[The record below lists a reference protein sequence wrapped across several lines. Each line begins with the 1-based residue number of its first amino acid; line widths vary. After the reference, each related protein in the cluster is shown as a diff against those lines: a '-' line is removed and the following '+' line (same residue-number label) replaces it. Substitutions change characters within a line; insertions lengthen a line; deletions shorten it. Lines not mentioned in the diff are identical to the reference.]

1 MSFELLTVPCLS
13 DNYAFLAHDDDSK
26 QTLLVDAPEAGP
38 ILAKLQE
45 KQWSLS
51 HVLLTH
57 HHWDHVDGLPQLL
70 EFHSPQI
77 IGSAADLKRLPP
89 LHLPVT
95 ENDKIQIGGN
105 EGTVFDTPGHTIGH
119 ISVYFEASKLLFSA
133 DTLMAL
139 GCGRLF
145 ESTHEDMHKALTK
158 IKNLPKETLIYCA
171 HEYTLDNIGFA
182 KLLDPN
188 NQDLIAREK
197 EVKKIL
203 KEGRYSVPSVLE
215 NELKINPFLYIFILI
230 FITFVIFSLLV
241 FILYF
246 RVSEASSFSSSVPD
260 VNKL

>member
-26 QTLLVDAPEAGP
+26 QTLLVDAPEADP

-45 KQWSLS
+45 KKWSLS

-145 ESTHEDMHKALTK
+145 EGTAGQMWRSLQKLSK
-158 IKNLPKETLIYCA
+158 LPDDTLVCSG
-171 HEYTLDNIGFA
+171 HEYTEKNADFA
-182 KLLDPN
+182 ITIDPK
-188 NQDLIAREK
+188 NQELINRVQFTK
-197 EVKKIL
+197 EIRSKGL
-203 KEGRYSVPSVLE
+203 PTVPSRMGE
-215 NELKINPFLYIFILI
+215 EKKTNPFLRPWNKNIRTQIGMLDA
-230 FITFVIFSLLV
+230 TDEEV
-241 FILYF
+241 FGKIRALKDAY
-246 RVSEASSFSSSVPD
+246 
-260 VNKL
+260 

>member
-26 QTLLVDAPEAGP
+26 QTLLVDAPEADP

-45 KQWSLS
+45 KKWSLS

-145 ESTHEDMHKALTK
+145 EGTAGQMWRSLQKLSK
-158 IKNLPKETLIYCA
+158 LPDDTFVCSG
-171 HEYTLDNIGFA
+171 HEYTEKNADFA
-182 KLLDPN
+182 ITIDPK
-188 NQDLIAREK
+188 NQELIDRVQFTK
-197 EVKKIL
+197 EIRSKGL
-203 KEGRYSVPSVLE
+203 PTVPSRMGE
-215 NELKINPFLYIFILI
+215 EKKTNPFLRPWNKNIRTQIGMLDATDEEVFGKIL
-230 FITFVIFSLLV
+230 SL
-241 FILYF
+241 IHI
-246 RVSEASSFSSSVPD
+246 
-260 VNKL
+260 

>member
-26 QTLLVDAPEAGP
+26 MTLLVDAPEADP
-38 ILAKLQE
+38 ILAILQE

-57 HHWDHVDGLPQLL
+57 HHWDHVNGLAQLL

-105 EGTVFDTPGHTIGH
+105 EGTLFDTPGHTIGH
-119 ISVYFEASKLLFSA
+119 ISLYFEASKLLFSA

-145 ESTHEDMHKALTK
+145 EGTAEQMWHSLQKLSK
-158 IKNLPKETLIYCA
+158 LPDDTLVCSG
-171 HEYTLDNIGFA
+171 HEYTEKNADFA
-182 KLLDPN
+182 LTIDPK
-188 NQDLIAREK
+188 NQELIKR
-197 EVKKIL
+197 VQFTKKIRS
-203 KEGRYSVPSVLE
+203 EGLPTVPSSMGE
-215 NELKINPFLYIFILI
+215 EKKTNPFLRPWNRNIRTNIGMLDA
-230 FITFVIFSLLV
+230 TDEEV
-241 FILYF
+241 FGKIRALKDAY
-246 RVSEASSFSSSVPD
+246 
-260 VNKL
+260 

>member
-26 QTLLVDAPEAGP
+26 LTLLVDATEADP

-145 ESTHEDMHKALTK
+145 EGTAEQMWHSLQKLSK
-158 IKNLPKETLIYCA
+158 LPDDTLVCSG
-171 HEYTLDNIGFA
+171 HEYTEKNADFA
-182 KLLDPN
+182 ITIDPK
-188 NQDLIAREK
+188 NQELINRVQFTK
-197 EVKKIL
+197 EIRSKGL
-203 KEGRYSVPSVLE
+203 PTVPSRMGE
-215 NELKINPFLYIFILI
+215 EKKTNPFLRPWNKNIRTQIGMLDA
-230 FITFVIFSLLV
+230 TDEEV
-241 FILYF
+241 FGKIRALKDAY
-246 RVSEASSFSSSVPD
+246 
-260 VNKL
+260 

>member
-26 QTLLVDAPEAGP
+26 MTLLVDAPEADP
-38 ILAKLQE
+38 ILAILQE

-105 EGTVFDTPGHTIGH
+105 EGIVFDTPGHTIGH

-145 ESTHEDMHKALTK
+145 EGTAEQMWHSLQKLSK
-158 IKNLPKETLIYCA
+158 LPDDTLVCSG
-171 HEYTLDNIGFA
+171 HEYTEKNADFA
-182 KLLDPN
+182 LTIDPK
-188 NQDLIAREK
+188 NQELVNR
-197 EVKKIL
+197 VQFTKKIRA
-203 KEGRYSVPSVLE
+203 EGVPTVPSSLGE
-215 NELKINPFLYIFILI
+215 EKKTNPFLRPWNKNIRTKIGMLDA
-230 FITFVIFSLLV
+230 TDEEV
-241 FILYF
+241 FGKIRALKDAY
-246 RVSEASSFSSSVPD
+246 
-260 VNKL
+260 

>member
-26 QTLLVDAPEAGP
+26 LTLLVDAPEADP

-95 ENDKIQIGGN
+95 ENDKIQIAGN

-145 ESTHEDMHKALTK
+145 EGTAGQMWRSLQKLSK
-158 IKNLPKETLIYCA
+158 LPSGS
-171 HEYTLDNIGFA
+171 D
-182 KLLDPN
+182 
-188 NQDLIAREK
+188 
-197 EVKKIL
+197 
-203 KEGRYSVPSVLE
+203 
-215 NELKINPFLYIFILI
+215 
-230 FITFVIFSLLV
+230 
-241 FILYF
+241 
-246 RVSEASSFSSSVPD
+246 
-260 VNKL
+260 

>member
-26 QTLLVDAPEAGP
+26 LTLLVDAPEADP
-38 ILAKLQE
+38 ILAILQE

-145 ESTHEDMHKALTK
+145 EGTAEQMWHSLQKLSK
-158 IKNLPKETLIYCA
+158 LPDDTLVCSG
-171 HEYTLDNIGFA
+171 HEYTEKNADFA
-182 KLLDPN
+182 ITIDPK
-188 NQDLIAREK
+188 NQELINRVQFTK
-197 EVKKIL
+197 EIRSKGL
-203 KEGRYSVPSVLE
+203 PTVPSRMGE
-215 NELKINPFLYIFILI
+215 EKKTNPFLRPWNKNIRTQIDMLDA
-230 FITFVIFSLLV
+230 TDEEV
-241 FILYF
+241 FGKIRALKDAY
-246 RVSEASSFSSSVPD
+246 
-260 VNKL
+260 

>member
-26 QTLLVDAPEAGP
+26 MTLLVDAPEADP
-38 ILAKLQE
+38 ILAILQE

-57 HHWDHVDGLPQLL
+57 HHWDHVDGLAQLL

-145 ESTHEDMHKALTK
+145 EGTAEQMWHSLQKLSK
-158 IKNLPKETLIYCA
+158 LPDDTIVCSG
-171 HEYTLDNIGFA
+171 HEYTEKNADFA
-182 KLLDPN
+182 ITIDPK
-188 NQDLIAREK
+188 NQELIDRVQFTK
-197 EVKKIL
+197 EIRSKGL
-203 KEGRYSVPSVLE
+203 PTVPSRMGE
-215 NELKINPFLYIFILI
+215 EKKTNPFLRPWNRNIRTNIGMLDA
-230 FITFVIFSLLV
+230 TDEQV
-241 FILYF
+241 FGKIRALKDAY
-246 RVSEASSFSSSVPD
+246 
-260 VNKL
+260 

>member
-57 HHWDHVDGLPQLL
+57 HHWDHVDGLQQLL
-70 EFHSPQI
+70 EYHSPQI

-145 ESTHEDMHKALTK
+145 EGTAGQMWRSLQKLSK
-158 IKNLPKETLIYCA
+158 LPDDTLVCSG
-171 HEYTLDNIGFA
+171 HEYTEKNADFA
-182 KLLDPN
+182 ITIDPK
-188 NQDLIAREK
+188 NQDLIDRVRFTK
-197 EVKKIL
+197 EIRSKGL
-203 KEGRYSVPSVLE
+203 PTVPSRMGE
-215 NELKINPFLYIFILI
+215 EKKTNPFLRPWNKNIRTQIGMLDA
-230 FITFVIFSLLV
+230 TDEEV
-241 FILYF
+241 FGKIRALKDAY
-246 RVSEASSFSSSVPD
+246 
-260 VNKL
+260 

>member
-26 QTLLVDAPEAGP
+26 LTLLVDAPEADP

-145 ESTHEDMHKALTK
+145 EGTAEQMWHSLQKLSK
-158 IKNLPKETLIYCA
+158 LPDDTLVCSG
-171 HEYTLDNIGFA
+171 HEYTEKNADFA
-182 KLLDPN
+182 ITIDPK
-188 NQDLIAREK
+188 NQDLIDRVRFTK
-197 EVKKIL
+197 EIRSKGL
-203 KEGRYSVPSVLE
+203 PTVPSRMGE
-215 NELKINPFLYIFILI
+215 EKKTNPFLRPWNKNIRTQIGMLDA
-230 FITFVIFSLLV
+230 TDEEV
-241 FILYF
+241 FGKIRALKDAY
-246 RVSEASSFSSSVPD
+246 
-260 VNKL
+260 

>member
-26 QTLLVDAPEAGP
+26 QTLLVDAPEAAP

-145 ESTHEDMHKALTK
+145 EGTAEQMWHSLQKLST
-158 IKNLPKETLIYCA
+158 LPDDTLVCSG
-171 HEYTLDNIGFA
+171 HEYTEKNADFA
-182 KLLDPN
+182 LTIDPK
-188 NQDLIAREK
+188 NQELVNR
-197 EVKKIL
+197 VQFTKKIRA
-203 KEGRYSVPSVLE
+203 EGVPTVPSSLGE
-215 NELKINPFLYIFILI
+215 EKKTNPFLRPWNKNIRTKIGMLDA
-230 FITFVIFSLLV
+230 TDEEV
-241 FILYF
+241 FGKIRALKDAY
-246 RVSEASSFSSSVPD
+246 
-260 VNKL
+260 

>member
-26 QTLLVDAPEAGP
+26 LTLLVDAPEADP

-45 KQWSLS
+45 NQWSLS

-57 HHWDHVDGLPQLL
+57 HHWDHVDGLQQLL
-70 EFHSPQI
+70 EYHSPQI

-145 ESTHEDMHKALTK
+145 EGTAGQMWRSLQKLSK
-158 IKNLPKETLIYCA
+158 LPDDTLVCSG
-171 HEYTLDNIGFA
+171 HEYTEKNADFA
-182 KLLDPN
+182 ITIDPK
-188 NQDLIAREK
+188 NQELIDRVQFTK
-197 EVKKIL
+197 EIRSKGL
-203 KEGRYSVPSVLE
+203 PTVPSRMGE
-215 NELKINPFLYIFILI
+215 EKKTNPFLRPWNKNIRTQIGMLDA
-230 FITFVIFSLLV
+230 TDEEV
-241 FILYF
+241 FGKIRALKDAY
-246 RVSEASSFSSSVPD
+246 
-260 VNKL
+260 

>member
-26 QTLLVDAPEAGP
+26 LTLLVDAPEADH

-145 ESTHEDMHKALTK
+145 EGTAGQMWRSLQKLSK
-158 IKNLPKETLIYCA
+158 LPDDTLVCSG
-171 HEYTLDNIGFA
+171 HEYTEKNADFA
-182 KLLDPN
+182 ITIDPK
-188 NQDLIAREK
+188 NQELIDRVQFTK
-197 EVKKIL
+197 EIRSKGL
-203 KEGRYSVPSVLE
+203 PTVPSRMGE
-215 NELKINPFLYIFILI
+215 EKKTNPFLRPWNKNIRTQIGMLDA
-230 FITFVIFSLLV
+230 TDEEV
-241 FILYF
+241 FGKIRALKDAY
-246 RVSEASSFSSSVPD
+246 
-260 VNKL
+260 

>member
-26 QTLLVDAPEAGP
+26 QTLLVDAPEAEP

-89 LHLPVT
+89 LDLPVT

-145 ESTHEDMHKALTK
+145 EGTAEQMWHSLQKLSK
-158 IKNLPKETLIYCA
+158 LPDDTIVCSG
-171 HEYTLDNIGFA
+171 HEYTRVSSGNLDNF
-182 KLLDPN
+182 
-188 NQDLIAREK
+188 
-197 EVKKIL
+197 
-203 KEGRYSVPSVLE
+203 
-215 NELKINPFLYIFILI
+215 
-230 FITFVIFSLLV
+230 
-241 FILYF
+241 
-246 RVSEASSFSSSVPD
+246 
-260 VNKL
+260 

>member
-26 QTLLVDAPEAGP
+26 LTLLVDAPEADP

-139 GCGRLF
+139 GCGYIELTLF
-145 ESTHEDMHKALTK
+145 Q
-158 IKNLPKETLIYCA
+158 I
-171 HEYTLDNIGFA
+171 
-182 KLLDPN
+182 
-188 NQDLIAREK
+188 NQRDQ
-197 EVKKIL
+197 
-203 KEGRYSVPSVLE
+203 
-215 NELKINPFLYIFILI
+215 
-230 FITFVIFSLLV
+230 
-241 FILYF
+241 
-246 RVSEASSFSSSVPD
+246 
-260 VNKL
+260 

>member
-145 ESTHEDMHKALTK
+145 EGTAGQMWRSLQKLSK
-158 IKNLPKETLIYCA
+158 LPDDTLVCSG
-171 HEYTLDNIGFA
+171 HEYTEKNADFA
-182 KLLDPN
+182 LTIDPK
-188 NQDLIAREK
+188 NQELVNR
-197 EVKKIL
+197 VQFTKKIRA
-203 KEGRYSVPSVLE
+203 KGVPTVPSSLGE
-215 NELKINPFLYIFILI
+215 EKKTNPFLRPWNKNIRTQIGMLDA
-230 FITFVIFSLLV
+230 TDEEV
-241 FILYF
+241 FGKIRALKDAY
-246 RVSEASSFSSSVPD
+246 
-260 VNKL
+260 

>member
-95 ENDKIQIGGN
+95 ENDKIQIAGN

-145 ESTHEDMHKALTK
+145 EGTAEQMWHSLQKLSK
-158 IKNLPKETLIYCA
+158 LPDDTLVCSG
-171 HEYTLDNIGFA
+171 HEYTEKNADFA
-182 KLLDPN
+182 LTIDPK
-188 NQDLIAREK
+188 NQELVNR
-197 EVKKIL
+197 VQFTKKIRA
-203 KEGRYSVPSVLE
+203 EGVPTVPSSLGE
-215 NELKINPFLYIFILI
+215 EKKTNPFLRPWNKNIRTKIGMLDA
-230 FITFVIFSLLV
+230 TDEEV
-241 FILYF
+241 FGKIRALKDAY
-246 RVSEASSFSSSVPD
+246 
-260 VNKL
+260 

>member
-13 DNYAFLAHDDDSK
+13 DNYAFLAQDDDSK
-26 QTLLVDAPEAGP
+26 ITLLVDAPEANP
-38 ILAKLQE
+38 ILAILQE

-89 LHLPVT
+89 LHLPVA
-95 ENDKIQIGGN
+95 ENDKIRIGGN

-145 ESTHEDMHKALTK
+145 EGTAEQMWHSLQKLSK
-158 IKNLPKETLIYCA
+158 LPDDTLVCSG
-171 HEYTLDNIGFA
+171 HEYTEKNADFA
-182 KLLDPN
+182 LTIDPK
-188 NQDLIAREK
+188 NQELINR
-197 EVKKIL
+197 VQFTKKIRS
-203 KEGRYSVPSVLE
+203 EGLPTVPSSMGE
-215 NELKINPFLYIFILI
+215 EKKTNPFLRPWNKNIRTQINMLDA
-230 FITFVIFSLLV
+230 TDEEV
-241 FILYF
+241 FGKIRALKDAY
-246 RVSEASSFSSSVPD
+246 
-260 VNKL
+260 

>member
-145 ESTHEDMHKALTK
+145 EGTAGQMWRSLQKLSK
-158 IKNLPKETLIYCA
+158 LPDDTLVCSG
-171 HEYTLDNIGFA
+171 HEYTEKNADFA
-182 KLLDPN
+182 ITIDPK
-188 NQDLIAREK
+188 NQELTNRVQFTK
-197 EVKKIL
+197 EIRSKGL
-203 KEGRYSVPSVLE
+203 PTVPSRMGE
-215 NELKINPFLYIFILI
+215 EKKTNPFLRPWNKNIRTQIGMLDA
-230 FITFVIFSLLV
+230 TDEEV
-241 FILYF
+241 FGKIRALKDAY
-246 RVSEASSFSSSVPD
+246 
-260 VNKL
+260 

>member
-26 QTLLVDAPEAGP
+26 QTLLVDVPEADP

-145 ESTHEDMHKALTK
+145 EGTAGQMWRSLQKLSK
-158 IKNLPKETLIYCA
+158 LPDDTLVCSG
-171 HEYTLDNIGFA
+171 HEYTEKNADFA
-182 KLLDPN
+182 ITIDPKNQELIDRVQFTNCLL
-188 NQDLIAREK
+188 
-197 EVKKIL
+197 
-203 KEGRYSVPSVLE
+203 YTSPS
-215 NELKINPFLYIFILI
+215 P
-230 FITFVIFSLLV
+230 
-241 FILYF
+241 
-246 RVSEASSFSSSVPD
+246 RD
-260 VNKL
+260 

>member
-26 QTLLVDAPEAGP
+26 LTLLVDAPEADP
-38 ILAKLQE
+38 ILAILQE

-145 ESTHEDMHKALTK
+145 EGTAGQMWRSLQKLSK
-158 IKNLPKETLIYCA
+158 LPDDTLVCSG
-171 HEYTLDNIGFA
+171 HEYTEKNADFA
-182 KLLDPN
+182 ITIDPK
-188 NQDLIAREK
+188 NQELIDRVQFTK
-197 EVKKIL
+197 EIRSKGL
-203 KEGRYSVPSVLE
+203 PTVPSRMGE
-215 NELKINPFLYIFILI
+215 EKKTNPFLRPWNKNIRTQIDMLDA
-230 FITFVIFSLLV
+230 TDEEV
-241 FILYF
+241 FGKIRGLKDAY
-246 RVSEASSFSSSVPD
+246 
-260 VNKL
+260 

>member
-26 QTLLVDAPEAGP
+26 MTLLVDAPEADP
-38 ILAKLQE
+38 ILAILQE

-145 ESTHEDMHKALTK
+145 EGTAEQMWHSLQKLSK
-158 IKNLPKETLIYCA
+158 LPDDTLVCSG
-171 HEYTLDNIGFA
+171 HEYTEKNADFA
-182 KLLDPN
+182 ITIDPK
-188 NQDLIAREK
+188 NQELIKR
-197 EVKKIL
+197 VQFTKKIRS
-203 KEGRYSVPSVLE
+203 EGLPTVPSSMGE
-215 NELKINPFLYIFILI
+215 EKKTNPFLRPSNRNIRTNIGMLDA
-230 FITFVIFSLLV
+230 TDEEV
-241 FILYF
+241 FGKIRALKDAY
-246 RVSEASSFSSSVPD
+246 
-260 VNKL
+260 